1 MASEHVPRRDDIQGL
16 RAVAV
21 LLVVAFHAGLP
32 VPGGSFGVDLF
43 FAISGFVITSVLAAE
58 LARTGTLSLS
68 RFYLRRVKRLL
79 PALAV
84 MLTFVALV
92 GTLASP
98 VGAQRIGALTG
109 IWASLFGANL
119 YLGHLSVGYFDV
131 SATLNPLLHTWTL
144 AVEEQFYLLF
154 PVVLFLAWR
163 TGRRH
168 PRLGPL
174 VAVTAVA
181 GISLLSFLLM
191 WKTAAGR
198 SFAGLGGPQFAF
210 YAAPARAW
218 EFGAGALLAL
228 LLPRTSR
235 LPLLLG
241 SALGALGLGLVA
253 LSVAP
258 TRFGDPGFRPSAALL
273 AIGGACALIAAGSAP
288 ANLVSRGLG
297 TRPLARIGDL
307 SYSWYLWHWPLI
319 VFTRA
324 LWPAVGGIALGAAAL
339 SLLPAWLS
347 YRFVENPIRRNPRIK
362 GRLALALAAG
372 CMAIPIA
379 ASGGLIALHG
389 ELERTHS
396 LQSWNRVERPH
407 ADGVLGCNTATP
419 LGERPAGLCNW
430 HVAHAR
436 GTVVLVGDS
445 NAGHFTE
452 PFLRAARQAGYN
464 AIVAT
469 LYSCPFVDLRV
480 ETGIGSFDKTC
491 SHFVD
496 GTLAT
501 LVRRHPSLV
510 FMAARSDYYIEGTEA
525 GLGASGSAASS
536 HTPSV
541 KASLWQQG
549 VSSVLGILNQAGVP
563 GIVVH
568 PVPLL
573 RTDSDGS
580 AVVRI
585 LLRSSS
591 ASVTRSDV
599 DSRLLRSV
607 IAENRAVA
615 GARSAWTMNFEN
627 TVCGSHRCSSNQ
639 ARGFMYRDST
649 HLSVDGALTLT
660 GRFYAAI
667 AAHAQ
672 PRST

>member
-1 MASEHVPRRDDIQGL
+1 LASEHVPRRVDIQGL

-32 VPGGSFGVDLF
+32 VPGGSFGVDVF

-58 LARTGTLSLS
+58 LARTGTLSLG

-84 MLTFVALV
+84 MLTVVALV
-92 GTLASP
+92 GILASP
-98 VGAQRIGALTG
+98 VGAQRVGALTG
-109 IWASLFGANL
+109 IWASIFSANL
-119 YLGHLSVGYFDV
+119 YLGNLSTGYFDV

-163 TGRRH
+163 VGRRH
-168 PRLGPL
+168 PRTGPL
-174 VAVTAVA
+174 VAVMAITGV
-181 GISLLSFLLM
+181 SLLSLVLM
-191 WKTAAGR
+191 WKTFTGQ
-198 SFAGLGGPQFAF
+198 SFAGIGGPQFAF

-228 LLPRTSR
+228 VLPRTRR

-241 SALGALGLGLVA
+241 SALGALGLGLLA

-258 TRFGDPGFRPSAALL
+258 THFGDPGFRPTAALL
-273 AIGGACALIAAGSAP
+273 AIGGTCALLAAGSAP
-288 ANLVSRGLG
+288 ANLVSRVLG
-297 TRPLARIGDL
+297 TWPLAWIGDL

-319 VFTRA
+319 VFARA
-324 LWPAVGGIALGAAAL
+324 LWPAVGWAALGAAGL

-347 YRFVENPIRRNPRIK
+347 YRFVENPIRLDPRIR
-362 GRLALALAAG
+362 GRAAFALAAG
-372 CMAIPIA
+372 CIAVPIA
-379 ASGGLIALHG
+379 ASGGLIAIHG

-396 LQSWNRVERPH
+396 LQSWNRVERGH

-419 LGERPAGLCNW
+419 LGERPAGLCSW
-430 HVAHAR
+430 QVPHAH

-501 LVRRHPSLV
+501 LVKRHPSLV
-510 FMAARSDYYIEGTEA
+510 FMAARSDYYIEDAEA
-525 GLGASGSAASS
+525 GLGAPGSGESF
-536 HTPSV
+536 HTANV
-541 KASLWQQG
+541 KAGLWQQG
-549 VSSVLGILNQAGVP
+549 VSSVLATLNQAGVP

-580 AVVRI
+580 AVIRI

-591 ASVTRSDV
+591 ASVTRSGV

-607 IAENRAVA
+607 TAENLAVA
-615 GARSAWTMNFEN
+615 GAQSAWTMDFEN
-627 TVCGSHRCSSNQ
+627 TVCGSDRCSSNQ
-639 ARGFMYRDST
+639 GRGFMYRDST

-660 GRFYAAI
+660 GRFYDAI

-672 PRST
+672 ARSA